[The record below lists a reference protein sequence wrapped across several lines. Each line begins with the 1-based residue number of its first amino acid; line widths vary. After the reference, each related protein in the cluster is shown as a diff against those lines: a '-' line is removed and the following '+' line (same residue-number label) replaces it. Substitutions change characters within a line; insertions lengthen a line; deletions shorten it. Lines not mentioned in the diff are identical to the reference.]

1 MTNTETEVL
10 KESGDT
16 VNGNKAE
23 TENQEEKIK
32 PLEEM
37 YKAGV
42 HFGYTRSRKDPRM
55 GPYIFGLK
63 NNNEI
68 FDLEAVQACLER
80 AREFLK
86 NIAKLGGKALFVGTK
101 AEARDTI
108 EEIAKELNMPY
119 VNLRWLGGTLT
130 NFKTMKAQMAKL
142 EDYLAKK
149 KSGALSKLIKKEAI
163 RMEKEFSRMNRKFS
177 GILSLKDLP
186 SAIVV
191 LDSKQEETA
200 VLEAKKM
207 NIPVV
212 AVLNSDS
219 DPTLIDYPIPAND
232 ASDSSIKYVLGK
244 LAEAYKAGV
253 NSNE

>member
-1 MTNTETEVL
+1 MTNTETEIL
-10 KESGDT
+10 KESDNT
-16 VNGNKAE
+16 VNDNKAE
-23 TENQEEKIK
+23 TENQGEKIK

-42 HFGYTRSRKDPRM
+42 HFGYTRSRRDPRM
-55 GPYIFGLK
+55 GAYIFGLK

-68 FDLEAVQACLER
+68 FDLEIVQSCIER
-80 AREFLK
+80 ACEFLK
-86 NIAKLGGKALFVGTK
+86 NTASMGGKVLFVGTK
-101 AEARDTI
+101 AEARNII

-130 NFKTMKAQMAKL
+130 NFKTMKTQMAKL

-149 KSGALSKLIKKEAI
+149 KSGALGKLIKKEAI

-186 SAIVV
+186 MAIVV

-200 VLEAKKM
+200 VLEAKKI

-212 AVLNSDS
+212 AILNSDS

-232 ASDSSIKYVLGK
+232 SSESSIKYVLGK

-253 NSNE
+253 NSNG